1 MILVISAA
9 GGVGRPLVRGLTAR
23 GLKVRA
29 FVKNS
34 AQGQLS
40 RTDGAAEIAVGDLR
54 AAADLEQALV
64 DVRQVYH
71 VAPTQVIDEVPIAE
85 VLIKAARAAGVEHIG
100 FHSVIHPDIKELVH
114 HHQKLLVED
123 LLHKSQIPFTIL
135 RPSHYMQNYLEFWQF
150 ILAGLAPYPVSTRS
164 VMGVVDVEDVA
175 EVAAN
180 VLARPDDHIGKTY
193 DLSAQELTR
202 DRMAEI
208 WAQTLGHNVTAVR
221 LSPDAVNNPLAAA
234 PSLPTIVFDSLRN
247 VGLRALPGVIR
258 GLREASN
265 ARGINSWPREARDAY
280 VTMMTY
286 YDGHGLPPGNLDDL
300 PRLLNRAPTTY
311 AQFARRVAI
320 ERGAI

>member
-9 GGVGRPLVRGLTAR
+9 GGVGRPLVRGLTVR

-34 AQGQLS
+34 AQAQLS

-54 AAADLEQALV
+54 ATADLERALV
-64 DVRQVYH
+64 GVRQVYH

-85 VLIKAARAAGVEHIG
+85 VLIKAAGAAGVEHIA

-150 ILAGLAPYPVSTRS
+150 ILAGLAPYPVSTSS

-202 DRMAEI
+202 DQMAEI
-208 WAQTLGHNVTAVR
+208 WAKTLGHNVTAVR
-221 LSPDAVNNPLAAA
+221 LPPDAVNNPLAAA
-234 PSLPTIVFDSLRN
+234 SSLPTIVFDSLRN
-247 VGLRALPGVIR
+247 VGLRALPEVIR

-265 ARGINSWPREARDAY
+265 ARGINSWPREARNAY

-286 YDGHGLPPGNLDDL
+286 YDGHGLPAGDLDDL
-300 PRLLNRAPTTY
+300 PRLLNRPPTTY
-311 AQFARRVAI
+311 AQFARRIAI
-320 ERGAI
+320 ERGAL